1 LTYSSSK
8 KNLRRELH
16 KKVEEFLYNG
26 GEIKKCSR
34 GETGEPADKPRG
46 RSVFICPSSIKTRT
60 YVNDEVA
67 SLDRRK
73 RKERS
78 PVPKKIKTRPKKKI
92 IYDDFGE
99 PIREVWVDERD

>member
-1 LTYSSSK
+1 MGISK
-8 KNLRRELH
+8 KSLRKELRQ
-16 KKVEEFLYNG
+16 KVEEFLDNG
-26 GEIKKCSR
+26 GQIKQYDH
-34 GETGEPADKPRG
+34 GETGEPADKPRAQ
-46 RSVFICPSSIKTRT
+46 SVFISPSPIKTRT